1 MEVQLHST
9 VGSCGAGWDAPL
21 FSSLRLCRGIK
32 ARPAGPQGW
41 RTPPP
46 RPVAATGHPGLTTR
60 VPHPGGMCVSVSTGN
75 HAVAWQPCGPRPS
88 APEPRSPGSWSR
100 DCWGGVRRVGPA
112 SRCSLFL
119 PTRLGCRWQRHQE
132 SLGLLQTCR
141 PRPGAAPGAG
151 TPGRPALCQHQG
163 GPGTALAGT
172 LAKPCLSWELDCKA
186 SRLLSGLGEEQ
197 GGRRCARGRG
207 GGESQQSRCSACVWG
222 RGWHEACRK

>member
-1 MEVQLHST
+1 MEVQLHSA

-41 RTPPP
+41 RTPPHP

-100 DCWGGVRRVGPA
+100 DCGGGCGGWAPRLGAVSSSRHAWAAGGSGIKSRWVSSRPVGPA
-112 SRCSLFL
+112 LELLQGLGHLDGRPCASTKGGLE
-119 PTRLGCRWQRHQE
+119 RL
-132 SLGLLQTCR
+132 SLGPWQS
-141 PRPGAAPGAG
+141 PAFPGN
-151 TPGRPALCQHQG
+151 
-163 GPGTALAGT
+163 
-172 LAKPCLSWELDCKA
+172 
-186 SRLLSGLGEEQ
+186 
-197 GGRRCARGRG
+197 
-207 GGESQQSRCSACVWG
+207 
-222 RGWHEACRK
+222 

>member
-1 MEVQLHST
+1 MEVQLHSA

-46 RPVAATGHPGLTTR
+46 PSRGSHWA
-60 VPHPGGMCVSVSTGN
+60 
-75 HAVAWQPCGPRPS
+75 PRPHHQGS
-88 APEPRSPGSWSR
+88 SPRGHVRERLHGQPRCCLATLRPQAFRSGAPEPRELEPR
-100 DCWGGVRRVGPA
+100 LWGGVRRVGPA